1 MKNWIVVLLIFTLP
15 LGLYAYLEAKAQ
27 TDLMC
32 KVEGNGTVTNP
43 KAKIMKFSSPMC
55 SECKEAQAELDK
67 AMKNYKDAVIVEE
80 INVVSSVG
88 KDMDY
93 AKKAIKEFKISL
105 VPTLVFINKDGKV
118 IKKHEGAM
126 KSADITE
133 VLDGINK

>member
-27 TDLMC
+27 SDLMC
-32 KVEGNGTVTNP
+32 KVEGNGTVVNP

-55 SECKEAQAELDK
+55 SECKEATVELDK
-67 AMKNYKDAVIVEE
+67 AMKNYKDSVIIEE

-88 KDMDY
+88 KDLDY

-118 IKKHEGAM
+118 IKKYEGAM
-126 KSADITE
+126 KSDDITE
-133 VLDGINK
+133 VLDGIK